1 MRSIGALLATTVLGA
16 CAASDPAVSTPA
28 GEAEALA
35 REYLIVDTHIDVP
48 YRLQRNWQDV
58 GVPTGDGDF
67 DYDRARRGGLNAP
80 FMSIYIPA
88 RIDAL
93 GHAYSFANAAIDIV
107 ERIASEHPEK
117 FAVATCTDDLL
128 RHKRQG
134 LMSLPMGMENG
145 GPIEGSLEKLDHFF
159 ARGVRYVTLAHSKSN
174 HISDSSY
181 DNNKRWRGLSPF
193 GKELIG
199 EMNRRGMMVDVSH
212 LSDDA
217 FWQVL
222 ALSATPVL
230 ATHSSMR
237 HFTPD
242 FERNMTD
249 AMVKAMAARGGV
261 IHINFGSSF
270 LHQPA
275 RDYGTRLQT
284 EMAAYRT
291 ANGLAEDDPRLSF
304 FRTRFRESNPY
315 PFATL
320 EDVVAH
326 IERVVAVA
334 GIDAVGIGSDY
345 DGVGDSLPVGLKD
358 AATYPVL
365 VEALRARGFTR
376 SDIRKLLGD
385 NTLRVWRAN
394 EAYARA
400 NGGAVT
406 CAS

>member
-1 MRSIGALLATTVLGA
+1 MRRMWALLSAMLLTA
-16 CAASDPAVSTPA
+16 CAVTERVESDP
-28 GEAEALA
+28 AEALA
-35 REYLIVDTHIDVP
+35 QQYLIVDTHIDVP
-48 YRLQRNWQDV
+48 YRLQRSWQDV
-58 GVPTGDGDF
+58 GVSTGDGDF
-67 DYDRARRGGLNAP
+67 DYERARQGGLNAP

-88 RIDAL
+88 RIDEL
-93 GHAYSFANAAIDIV
+93 GHAYNFANAAIDIV
-107 ERIASEHPEK
+107 ERIVSEHPEK

-128 RHKRQG
+128 RHKRKG

-159 ARGVRYVTLAHSKSN
+159 ARGIRYVTLAHSKSN

-181 DNNKRWRGLSPF
+181 DDNKRWRGLSPF
-193 GKELIG
+193 GMELVG
-199 EMNRRGMMVDVSH
+199 EMNRRGIMVDVSH

-222 ALSATPVL
+222 ALSATPVM

-237 HFTPD
+237 HFTPG

-249 AMVKAMAARGGV
+249 AMVKAMAASGGV

-275 RDYGTRLQT
+275 RDFANRRQ
-284 EMAAYRT
+284 AAVQAFRE
-291 ANGLAEDDPRLSF
+291 ANQLSDDDPRVQA
-304 FRTRFRESNPY
+304 FRARYRDTDPY

-320 EDVVAH
+320 DDVVAH
-326 IERVVAVA
+326 IERVVDVA

-358 AATYPVL
+358 AATYPRL
-365 VEALRARGFTR
+365 VQALLDRGFTND
-376 SDIRKLLGD
+376 DIRKLLGA
-385 NTLRVWRAN
+385 NTLRVWQAN

-400 NGGAVT
+400 NGGTVQ